1 MIPPPRVPWHI
12 TGNHWVTLPCI
23 HPADASI
30 HAIGAVHAGLR
41 GAVEFAGD
49 AGFLDGEGPALAR
62 ITLSIDG
69 EARQLGAEG
78 LAWER
83 EVGWIPTFSSRV
95 GDVSIRGVICAPH
108 GRNADVSGAVIE
120 IVVENR
126 GSGEC
131 VVEIGLEGALG
142 HRQLRVRSPRE
153 FRDSHRVTR
162 GAASSVVLDGRSAES
177 PLAIAIGAGS
187 GEETEVAIDD
197 SATPSWSLRRRLTL
211 ASREAQTVAFH
222 LAVAQERDGAEAV
235 LSAMRRR
242 GAPALIAATRTVL
255 RRMEPATGSAT
266 ADRLVSRHLFF
277 AYFCS
282 VARALDDAHVYVV
295 RSRIPWNGRGMTI
308 RDWEALMWVLPAV
321 QLADQALAREVL
333 LRICEVHGYAP
344 GAGVHY
350 LDGALFEPG
359 FSLEGAAAYPI
370 AVDGYIVQSGDDK
383 VVEEPLLA
391 DSLYGAYEDIEAH
404 RHENLPLFSTEVLT
418 DGSVPEFAF
427 TTHANSVV
435 ALALD
440 ILKHTLDEKTSE
452 KVEDPAA
459 VRAAVLRHFSVEGP
473 GGKPVLAG
481 ASDLAGHT
489 SPVDQPPAALYWLP
503 YNDLIGRDDSIYRR
517 TVKMLETRVPTSLE
531 ARCAR
536 IVGPGGSAALEWLR
550 RAPLDGGIAAEEVD
564 AEGRAT
570 GNGGDAALSGLIAST
585 VWYAVH
591 ALGAKV

>member
-1 MIPPPRVPWHI
+1 MITPPRVPWQV
-12 TGNHWVTLPCI
+12 TGNHWITLPCI

-41 GAVEFAGD
+41 GAVEFAGGAD
-49 AGFLDGEGPALAR
+49 FMNGDEPALAR
-62 ITLSIDG
+62 ITLSVDG
-69 EARQLGAEG
+69 DAKQIGGAG

-83 EVGWIPTFSSRV
+83 EAGWIPTFSARI
-95 GDVSIRGVICAPH
+95 GEVSIRGVICAPH

-120 IVVENR
+120 VLVENR
-126 GSGEC
+126 GAKPC
-131 VVEIGLEGALG
+131 EIDVGLEGTLG
-142 HRQLRVRSPRE
+142 HRQLRVRTPRE
-153 FRDSHRVTR
+153 FGDEHLAVR
-162 GAASSVVLDGRSAES
+162 GASGSVILYGRSAES
-177 PLAIAIGAGS
+177 PLAIAIGGDEEMEIVVDAG
-187 GEETEVAIDD
+187 
-197 SATPSWSLRRRLTL
+197 ATPSWRLTHRL
-211 ASREAQTVAFH
+211 ALDARAGRAIAFH
-222 LAVAQERDGAEAV
+222 IAVSQERDGAEAV

-242 GAPALIAATRTVL
+242 GAPALIAATRTAL
-255 RRMEPATGSAT
+255 RRMEPATGSAG
-266 ADRLVSRHLFF
+266 ADRLIARHLFF

-321 QLADQALAREVL
+321 QLADQPLARELL
-333 LRICEVHGYAP
+333 LRVCEVHGYSP

-383 VVEEPLLA
+383 IVEEPLLA

-404 RHENLPLFSTEVLT
+404 RHEQLPLYSTEVCT

-427 TTHANSVV
+427 TAHGNSVV

-440 ILKHTLDEKTSE
+440 ILRHTLDEKTSE
-452 KVEDPAA
+452 KIEDPAA

-473 GGKPVLAG
+473 GGKQVLTG
-481 ASDLAGHT
+481 ASDLAGHS
-489 SPVDQPPAALYWLP
+489 SPADEPPDSMYWLP
-503 YNDLIGRDDSIYRR
+503 HNDLIGRDDSIYRR
-517 TVKMLETRVPTSLE
+517 TVKILENGTPTSLE
-531 ARCAR
+531 SRSARL
-536 IVGPGGSAALEWLR
+536 VGPGASAALEWLR
-550 RAPLDGGIAAEEVD
+550 RAPLDGGVAAEEVD

-570 GNGGDAALSGLIAST
+570 GNGGDAALSGLIVST

-591 ALGAKV
+591 ALGAKA